1 MHVYMYF
8 TLAVILAGHHATGKT
23 SSLSTVI
30 SVYNVMQRRS
40 QLLVS
45 TRLQRINPAV
55 FGDLHTLYGHVN
67 ANGDW
72 VDGIFTAAFRK
83 ANKVYLPVDMHV
95 VSKQACISLFKI
107 YLFDIQFSYQ

>member
-1 MHVYMYF
+1 MYVCVI
-8 TLAVILAGHHATGKT
+8 LAVILAGHHTTGKT

-55 FGDLHTLYGHVN
+55 FDDLHTLYGHVN
-67 ANGDW
+67 SNGDW
-72 VDGIFTAAFRK
+72 VDGVFTAALRK
-83 ANKVYLPVDMHV
+83 ALKVNG
-95 VSKQACISLFKI
+95 K
-107 YLFDIQFSYQ
+107 